1 MYGDLLSNN
10 QILAALIDSL
20 MNDLAIFFLII
31 IGIFYLSKKYFCI
44 QVKDKSLGLLNM
56 LDIVKLQGQMRIK
69 NDNDKRIMRQFNV
82 EKSSILGFNI
92 PATFKKKQPTN

>member
-1 MYGDLLSNN
+1 
-10 QILAALIDSL
+10 
-20 MNDLAIFFLII
+20 
-31 IGIFYLSKKYFCI
+31 
-44 QVKDKSLGLLNM
+44 M